1 MFRKPG
7 TEENGIHVI
16 ILDNRS
22 QRDPTFSKF
31 GECKG
36 SETKMLAEDQWD
48 WLEAELERESEIK
61 IITSGIQ
68 VLPPTD
74 IDLHFPEFYCSHDI
88 HNIEDKTTTT
98 FIDSLARVGE
108 GKNWYRTPYEWENWG
123 QMPMEREKLL
133 GLTQRAINNGKSKVN
148 KRKC

>member
-1 MFRKPG
+1 
-7 TEENGIHVI
+7 
-16 ILDNRS
+16 
-22 QRDPTFSKF
+22 
-31 GECKG
+31 
-36 SETKMLAEDQWD
+36 MLAEDQWD

-74 IDLHFPEFYCSHDI
+74 IDLHVPEFYCSHDI

-123 QMPMEREKLL
+123 QIPMEREKLL